1 MKEKVVLAY
10 SGGLD
15 TTAIIPW
22 LKEHFGYEVIC
33 CCIDCGQGSEL
44 DGLDERA
51 KLSGA
56 SKLYIEDLVDDFCD
70 NYIMPCVK
78 ANAVYENKYLLG
90 TSMARPA
97 IAKRL
102 VDIARKEGA
111 SAICHGATGKGNDQ
125 IRFELGIKALA
136 PDIKIIAPWRMTD
149 VWTMQSREDEIEYC
163 KQHGI
168 DLPFSADSSYS
179 RDRNLWH
186 ISHEGLE
193 LEDPSQEPN
202 YEHLLVLGVTPEKA
216 PDEGEYVT
224 MTFEKGVPTSV
235 NGQTMKVSDIIRK
248 LNELGGKHGIGIVD
262 IVENR
267 VVGMKSRGVYET
279 PGGTILMEAHQQLE
293 ELVLDRA
300 TMETKKTMADK
311 LAQIVYEGKWFTPL
325 REAVQAF
332 VESTQEYVTGEVKFK
347 LYKGNI
353 IKAGTTSPY
362 SLYSESLASFTTGDL
377 YDHHDA
383 DGFITLFGLPLKV
396 RAMKMAEGESAKK
409 DQ

>member
-22 LKEHFGYEVIC
+22 LKEHFGYDVIC
-33 CCIDCGQGSEL
+33 CCVDCGQGNEL
-44 DGLDERA
+44 DGLEERA
-51 KLSGA
+51 KASGA
-56 SKLYIEDLVDDFCD
+56 AKLYIEDIVDEFAED
-70 NYIMPCVK
+70 YIMPCVQ
-78 ANAVYENKYLLG
+78 AGAVYENKYLLG
-90 TSMARPA
+90 TSMARPV
-97 IAKRL
+97 IAKKL
-102 VDIARKEGA
+102 VEIARKEGA

-125 IRFELGIKALA
+125 IRFELAIKALA
-136 PDIKIIAPWRMTD
+136 PDLKIIAPWRMTD
-149 VWTMQSREDEIEYC
+149 VWTMQSRDDEIEYC
-163 KQHGI
+163 KKHGI
-168 DLPFSADSSYS
+168 DLPFDHSHSYS

-193 LEDPSQEPN
+193 LEDPANEPN
-202 YEHLLVLGVTPEKA
+202 YDHMLVLGVTPEKA
-216 PDEGEYVT
+216 PDQAEYVT

-235 NGQTMKVSDIIRK
+235 NGKKMKVADVIRE
-248 LNELGGKHGIGIVD
+248 LNKLGGKHGIGIID

-279 PGGTILMEAHQQLE
+279 PGGTILMEAHKQLE

-300 TMETKKTMADK
+300 TMEAKKDMGNK
-311 LAQIVYEGKWFTPL
+311 MSQVVYEGKWFTPL
-325 REAVQAF
+325 CDAIRAF
-332 VESTQEYVTGEVKFK
+332 VASTQEYVTGEVKFK

-362 SLYSESLASFTTGDL
+362 SLYNESLASFTTGDM

-383 DGFITLFGLPLKV
+383 SGFITLFGLPLKV
-396 RAMKMAEGESAKK
+396 RAMKLMEAKK
-409 DQ
+409 NENEK